1 VLVAAKHAKAC
12 FLSLRDRPTCVQNA
26 CAFSQ
31 PLGHLTVNCC
41 RFPSCKVDRSTT
53 CSLLRDRP
61 TCVQNACAFSQP
73 LGHHR
78 KLLPYLLFS
87 AAQMSRSACFL
98 TSKRLLLAF
107 FEGSQLY
114 TTKPA
119 KAMHMHFSGDII
131 NPVLD

>member
-1 VLVAAKHAKAC
+1 MLVAAKHAKAC

-41 RFPSCKVDRSTT
+41 RTFYSLPPKWLDRH
-53 CSLLRDRP
+53 
-61 TCVQNACAFSQP
+61 AFSLQQ
-73 LGHHR
+73 R
-78 KLLPYLLFS
+78 F
-87 AAQMSRSACFL
+87 FL
-98 TSKRLLLAF
+98 AL